1 MKVSIKFLLIFLLVS
16 FLDTVTVS
24 CYSLSNKERKIAEN
38 SNIGLLNADAGNFRS
53 RIQEHFNHANYLNNM
68 DNESSLIATRERLNK
83 FNEEQLRTS
92 QQDKRS
98 ISEKTNI
105 KSSINTN
112 GKNKFSSL
120 NTSGNNLRS
129 NTITEFDSNISSEKN
144 IKIKETIATDT
155 NMNKRQLTSLE
166 KNEKSTIVTAGHH
179 TQPTMELR
187 KHESSIRD
195 NVALPAS
202 YLVRRTIDDLK
213 LSDLLI
219 ITDVEGGLHALNRK
233 NGDLIWSI
241 NATEFKPLINIEQPP
256 AIDTRETLILEP
268 YGDGNLY
275 FFHATQGLQKIPATI
290 SQLIATSP
298 VHMRAE
304 LVIDELGTTVQDEKI
319 YTGARTSAM
328 YIINIETGK
337 IVSAYGKGTGNYDK
351 NKFKNLNH
359 DEDNESCPSDPSK
372 LLVIGKS
379 IYDLQI
385 SSKDGSI
392 YNVTYGV
399 WQPNSFDDHLSA
411 ENMIS
416 KDNIFVTPFR
426 DKSLLAVDANLKVAK
441 WISSDFPGIITSV
454 FDVFQDNYSS
464 ETVLVAHPFGSIDS
478 NDSEDSNIYLEQIEN
493 HSWAAFSSKN
503 FASLVKGAPLSKYY
517 TTETWKSPSIF
528 QDENL
533 FKTAITGVH
542 TLRNNKYNVMNTNNK
557 QMIKYNEPSL
567 LLDPAPYEPIT
578 MKHTNDNDI
587 ALKKNNFQAIVR
599 DDYDSSLFFGPQK
612 LSLKYIIARVVYRVL
627 ESGVVLILSLI
638 MLASMQK
645 FQIIPSL
652 NVLLGKLGLTFV
664 NNIDNDSDNKEKN
677 ETKSVETN
685 FTIANVKEKK
695 SEIVEAVNDITT
707 DNSAVVVEKNIAT
720 DSNDKT
726 VEKSNDKVI
735 KFEEPLEEIDPQGD
749 SNSKDG
755 NETQNKK
762 KRRRGSRGGKKL
774 KKKSEN
780 SDNNMILKSL
790 TISDRVLGYGSC
802 GTVVYQGTFQDRPIA
817 VKRML
822 LDFCDLADREI
833 KLLTESDD
841 HPNVIRY
848 YCSES
853 SEKFLYIALELC
865 DFNLQN
871 LIDMKNHKIPA
882 RVSLKELNP
891 IDLLYQIGSGIAYLH
906 SLKIIHRDIKP
917 QNILIATS
925 KKANADSNTTEDNI
939 RLLISDFGLC
949 KKLEADQSSFRT
961 NMENPAGTTGWRAPE
976 LLDSPH
982 SRLDELSNSPAYND
996 SINESSITSTGSFY
1010 DPYSKHRLTKSVDI
1024 FSMGCVFFYI
1034 LTNGQHPFGDRYMRE
1049 ANIIKGE
1056 YDFSLLKKTVHVKST
1071 LFEVENLLTR
1081 MINSNPKERPTAQQV
1096 LKHPVFWPVSKKLM
1110 FLLKFS
1116 DRFEIEIKDPES
1128 KFIDKLTVTSNKI
1141 IKNKDWSTKFN
1152 KEFMDNLGKYRKY
1165 RFDRVVDLLRAF
1177 RNKYHHFMDMPQP
1190 LMKEMGPIPGGFYQ
1204 YFISKFPN
1212 LLIELYLF
1220 IEEHMSNDEMMKE
1233 YFN

>member
-1 MKVSIKFLLIFLLVS
+1 MKLSSRFLLLFLLTS
-16 FLDTVTVS
+16 LLDTFYVNCIS
-24 CYSLSNKERKIAEN
+24 ISDKERKIVEN
-38 SNIGLLNADAGNFRS
+38 PNINLLNADFRS
-53 RIQEHFNHANYLNNM
+53 RIKEHFDHANYFNN
-68 DNESSLIATRERLNK
+68 NAKSKSLLTTTRKRLNE
-83 FNEEQLRTS
+83 FNKELLRTS
-92 QQDKRS
+92 QKAKKLSSQRTKFKSKIKTADHANTLVSDKKHDKR
-98 ISEKTNI
+98 K
-105 KSSINTN
+105 K
-112 GKNKFSSL
+112 
-120 NTSGNNLRS
+120 S
-129 NTITEFDSNISSEKN
+129 NTRTEINLNINNENTRQITETVAANIDNQKQ
-144 IKIKETIATDT
+144 
-155 NMNKRQLTSLE
+155 QLTSSQNI
-166 KNEKSTIVTAGHH
+166 KHSTVITQPHH
-179 TQPTMELR
+179 AQPTMDLR
-187 KHESSIRD
+187 KQESSIRD
-195 NVALPAS
+195 SVALPAS
-202 YLVRRTIDDLK
+202 YLVGRTIDDLT

-219 ITDVEGGLHALNRK
+219 ITDVEGGLHALNRQ

-275 FFHATQGLQKIPATI
+275 FFHATQGLQKIPATV

-298 VHMRAE
+298 VHMKAE
-304 LVIDELGTTVQDEKI
+304 LVIDELGTTIQDEKI

-328 YIINIETGK
+328 YIIDIQTGN
-337 IVSAYGKGTGNYDK
+337 IVSAYGKGTGNFNQ
-351 NKFKNLNH
+351 NKFEDFGN
-359 DEDNESCPSDPSK
+359 DESNESCPSDPSK

-399 WQPNSFDDHLSA
+399 WQPNSFDVHLST

-426 DKSLLAVDANLKVAK
+426 DKSLLAVDANLKAAK

-454 FDVFQDNYSS
+454 FDVFNDNYSS
-464 ETVLVAHPFGSIDS
+464 ETVLVSHPFGSIDS
-478 NDSEDSNIYLEQIEN
+478 NESEEPKIYLEQIEN
-493 HSWAAFSSKN
+493 HSWAAFSSRH

-528 QDENL
+528 QNENL

-542 TLRNNKYNVMNTNNK
+542 TLKNNMYNVMNTNNK
-557 QMIKYNEPSL
+557 QMIRYNEPPL
-567 LLDPAPYEPIT
+567 LLDPVTYEPTSI
-578 MKHTNDNDI
+578 KPTNDNDVV
-587 ALKKNNFQAIVR
+587 LKKNDLQPLIR
-599 DDYDSSLFFGPQK
+599 DEYDTSLFFGPQK
-612 LSLKYIIARVVYRVL
+612 LSIKYIIARVVYRVL
-627 ESGVVLILSLI
+627 ESGVVLVLSLI

-652 NVLLGKLGLTFV
+652 NVLLAKLGLTFV
-664 NNIDNDSDNKEKN
+664 NTIEKNSNEMIVDIPKGDIMVNSTNEAKSEFSNAVDDTNTNDSAE
-677 ETKSVETN
+677 
-685 FTIANVKEKK
+685 IIGQNVKTDL
-695 SEIVEAVNDITT
+695 NDISV
-707 DNSAVVVEKNIAT
+707 D
-720 DSNDKT
+720 
-726 VEKSNDKVI
+726 KSNQKMI
-735 KFEEPLEEIDPQGD
+735 KFEEPLENTEGEEALD
-749 SNSKDG
+749 SKDE
-755 NETQNKK
+755 NEPQTKK
-762 KRRRGSRGGKKL
+762 KRKRGSRGGKKL
-774 KKKSEN
+774 KKKLEN
-780 SDNNMILKSL
+780 AENNMVLKSL
-790 TISDRVLGYGSC
+790 TISEKLLGYGSC
-802 GTVVYQGTFQDRPIA
+802 GTIVYQGTFQDRPVA

-865 DFNLQN
+865 DFNLQD
-871 LIDMKNHKIPA
+871 LIDMKNHKIPSK
-882 RVSLKELNP
+882 VSFKDLNP

-925 KKANADSNTTEDNI
+925 KKANADSNTMEDNL

-982 SRLDELSNSPAYND
+982 SHLDELSNSTRYND
-996 SINESSITSTGSFY
+996 SVNESSITSTGSFY

-1034 LTNGQHPFGDRYMRE
+1034 LTSGQHPFGDRYMRE

-1056 YDFSLLKKTVHVKST
+1056 YDFSSLKNNVHVKST
-1071 LFEVENLLTR
+1071 LYEVEDLLMR
-1081 MINSNPKERPTAQQV
+1081 MLNGNPKERPTAQEV

-1110 FLLKFS
+1110 FLVKFS

-1128 KFIDKLTVTSNKI
+1128 KFMNMITVTSDKI

-1165 RFDRVVDLLRAF
+1165 RFDRVIDLLRAF
-1177 RNKYHHFMDMPQP
+1177 RNKYHHFMDIPP
-1190 LMKEMGPIPGGFYQ
+1190 SLAKDMGPVPDGFYQ

-1212 LLIELYLF
+1212 LLLEIYLF
-1220 IEEHMSNDEMMKE
+1220 VEKHMSTDEMMKE
-1233 YFN
+1233 YFM